1 MKHVLGALIP
11 LALTTAGCAAGA
23 WLEGPSE
30 ADLPLDPPAHAYPTA
45 VRRPAVPDAAPAAR
59 MQIGDDEPQPE
70 PPTITLDPNPP
81 PQAPPHHS
89 RIEQPQVTAPALAVV
104 PPQYRKPAP
113 TNNTPPASATAPP
126 QATVAV
132 STGPITPLAQA
143 VNAAEP
149 PLAPIVSASDVKSP
163 VAPAA
168 TSVSPTSSHAALT
181 AAQRAAEIERLRAS
195 LIDALEAEIRER
207 RQTKPTDEELPR
219 LEQEL
224 RVAYLQAGRLD
235 DAVAA
240 IDALDP
246 PQRDAYQDLMFGLGV
261 WLSPD
266 EARRVPLRSA
276 KVLRSLREAT
286 TDLAGSSKLE
296 LKNLAFCERV
306 EHYGGYAEFPRNE
319 FAPKQQVLLYVEVEN
334 FAAEHRSAA
343 GYETELQG
351 RYTVF
356 DGRGNIVAE
365 RELPLDKSIC
375 RNYRRDY
382 YLVYPLYMPDAIS
395 PGRYRLEL
403 SLEDRKASGK
413 YEGRKFGEGIIEF
426 TIR

>member
-1 MKHVLGALIP
+1 MKHVLGILVP
-11 LALTTAGCAAGA
+11 LVLATAGCAAGA

-45 VRRPAVPDAAPAAR
+45 VRRPPVPDAAPAAR
-59 MQIGDDEPQPE
+59 MQIGDDEPDLA
-70 PPTITLDPNPP
+70 PPIITLDPNPP
-81 PQAPPHHS
+81 PQAPPHHA
-89 RIEQPQVTAPALAVV
+89 RVEQPQVTAPALAVL
-104 PPQYRKPAP
+104 PPQYRKPA
-113 TNNTPPASATAPP
+113 APP
-126 QATVAV
+126 NAALAASPAPV
-132 STGPITPLAQA
+132 TPLAQA
-143 VNAAEP
+143 APTVEAG
-149 PLAPIVSASDVKSP
+149 LAPIVSASDLKPPAASAP
-163 VAPAA
+163 TAVAPANSQA
-168 TSVSPTSSHAALT
+168 PVELT
-181 AAQRAAEIERLRAS
+181 TEQQDVEIDRLRAS
-195 LIDALEAEIRER
+195 LIGALEAEISER
-207 RQTKPTDEELPR
+207 RKAKATDEELPR

-224 RVAYLQAGRLD
+224 RLAYLQAGRMD
-235 DAVAA
+235 DAVSA

-306 EHYGGYAEFPRNE
+306 EHFGGFSEFPRNE
-319 FAPKQQVLLYVEVEN
+319 FSPKQQVILYVEVEN

-382 YLVYPLYMPDAIS
+382 YLVYPLYMPDAIA

-403 SLEDRKASGK
+403 SIEDRKASGK
-413 YEGRKFGEGIIEF
+413 YEGRKFGEGVIEF